1 MTPPR
6 HLSPES
12 RRLWRHLHLAWS
24 FAAHEEAVLLVGLEA
39 FDRMRQ
45 AQAILAASSPV
56 VASRDGP
63 KQHPACLV
71 ESRSRADFLA
81 SMRQLGF
88 EVPTR
93 KLDRHSAAASNAAD
107 LRRVV

>member
-1 MTPPR
+1 MMPPR
-6 HLSPES
+6 HLTAET
-12 RRLWRHLHLAWS
+12 RRLWRELHGAWT

-56 VASRDGP
+56 VDSRDGP

-71 ESRSRADFLA
+71 ESRSRADFMA
-81 SMRQLGF
+81 AMRQLGF
-88 EVPTR
+88 EVPIR
-93 KLDRHSAAASNAAD
+93 KLDRHTAAASNAAD
-107 LRRVV
+107 LRRVI